1 MVNDQIH
8 ELDLNETILADENG
22 VIPERK
28 HPFTLQNLEQGSVQ
42 KISIRAI
49 NDNTTSHY
57 VDKSLIL
64 LLNTPRNV
72 TVTPTDNNIHL
83 AWSPVK
89 KATAYRVSL
98 EADGK
103 FTNVT
108 VDSASHTFFNLQ
120 SGLKYTLTV
129 GAINDVTKSRLAKVE
144 TFTRLETVTGIKIS
158 DIEPT
163 WFALNWIGISS
174 ASEYVVTVIEHEN
187 AALNITESTLMK
199 FVTNQTKFVVEN
211 LNPGTKHT
219 YSVAGRNKG

>member
-1 MVNDQIH
+1 MNDQIH

-89 KATAYRVSL
+89 K
-98 EADGK
+98 
-103 FTNVT
+103 VT